1 MNLTHDAML
10 VSLRISAWS
19 GRQYDRKASNHVAVH
34 HEASASAGRYNK
46 CLLPKAAFAALTATM
61 SKARSSHYEQTLP
74 WDDQGSRLL
83 TVANYEHY
91 MALLDGLG
99 ERMVR
104 ERARFIEDY
113 EDNIDQ
119 ARLDLGK
126 LFRIE
131 DYPSKEALQGKF
143 GIRYRITP
151 VPDADHFMANLAS
164 DDTDRVK
171 RDIEHQVE
179 ERLHDAVGDLY
190 RRLCEAV
197 ERVSERLN
205 KGRILEIARSVLS
218 PAWASARSKN
228 KKPDLAK
235 AMEQAFAAGDPP
247 LGLSAEMHAAALA
260 WVPPGFAAFDT
271 GRVDDEAAD
280 AVTAAPEQAADAT
293 GQEPVAEAHLVT
305 VVPDMEEDGH
315 AADDVQSP
323 SGLADRCCRAGPV
336 QDAVCTH
343 EPVAPGVG
351 KFGVTHQDPFL
362 LPEGQAQRRPAGDVA
377 LRVIRHGHGASP
389 SHGQG

>member
-1 MNLTHDAML
+1 MADDINLGAIVTYATRLRREIGEFLVGFLHPPRPGPAALARLHPLGRRPHPVTPPFWEIDTMDLTHDAML

-19 GRQYDRKASNHVAVH
+19 GRLYDRKASNHVAVH

-91 MALLDGLG
+91 MELLDGLR

-113 EDNIDQ
+113 EANIDQ

-131 DYPSKEALQGKF
+131 DYPSKEALQGRF

-151 VPDADHFMANLAS
+151 VPDADHFMAKLAS

-171 RDIEHQVE
+171 RDIESQIE

-190 RRLCEAV
+190 RRLGEAV
-197 ERVSERLN
+197 ERVGDRL
-205 KGRILEIARSVLS
+205 R
-218 PAWASARSKN
+218 
-228 KKPDLAK
+228 
-235 AMEQAFAAGDPP
+235 
-247 LGLSAEMHAAALA
+247 
-260 WVPPGFAAFDT
+260 
-271 GRVDDEAAD
+271 
-280 AVTAAPEQAADAT
+280 
-293 GQEPVAEAHLVT
+293 
-305 VVPDMEEDGH
+305 EDGDGKPLVFRDSMIENIRGLVRRGP
-315 AADDVQSP
+315 AAQ
-323 SGLADRCCRAGPV
+323 
-336 QDAVCTH
+336 H
-343 EPVAPGVG
+343 
-351 KFGVTHQDPFL
+351 
-362 LPEGQAQRRPAGDVA
+362 
-377 LRVIRHGHGASP
+377 LR
-389 SHGQG
+389 

>member
-83 TVANYEHY
+83 TVSNYEHY
-91 MALLDGLG
+91 MALLDGLS

-151 VPDADHFMANLAS
+151 VPDADHFMAKLAS

-171 RDIEHQVE
+171 REH
-179 ERLHDAVGDLY
+179 RAPGRGTPARC
-190 RRLCEAV
+190 RRRPLPAS
-197 ERVSERLN
+197 RR
-205 KGRILEIARSVLS
+205 GR
-218 PAWASARSKN
+218 
-228 KKPDLAK
+228 
-235 AMEQAFAAGDPP
+235 
-247 LGLSAEMHAAALA
+247 
-260 WVPPGFAAFDT
+260 
-271 GRVDDEAAD
+271 
-280 AVTAAPEQAADAT
+280 
-293 GQEPVAEAHLVT
+293 
-305 VVPDMEEDGH
+305 
-315 AADDVQSP
+315 
-323 SGLADRCCRAGPV
+323 RAGLG
-336 QDAVCTH
+336 TS
-343 EPVAPGVG
+343 
-351 KFGVTHQDPFL
+351 
-362 LPEGQAQRRPAGDVA
+362 AGG
-377 LRVIRHGHGASP
+377 R
-389 SHGQG
+389 